1 MHGPIIYIFL
11 TNRTNSLENI
21 SCRSGIPGFPD
32 HHINLDCLE
41 HQRKLCI
48 ECGYLQ
54 VCGGKFGFETKN
66 PSENGDGSSKTVKCD
81 ILKISEMKRMVKNE
95 TDEVKK
101 IVQQAKIQMNTTS
114 AKMVSDITN
123 MMNTAELLIET
134 EESQIISQINK
145 NPRLVDGKST
155 RIDIKTVPALI
166 QIRSIYKIFRTT

>member
-1 MHGPIIYIFL
+1 MRL
-11 TNRTNSLENI
+11 ESRTCPSIHVYHMNS
-21 SCRSGIPGFPD
+21 
-32 HHINLDCLE
+32 DCLE

-54 VCGGKFGFETKN
+54 MCGGKFGENKN
-66 PSENGDGSSKTVKCD
+66 PCRNGDGPSKTVKCD

-114 AKMVSDITN
+114 AKMVSEITN
-123 MMNTAELLIET
+123 MLKTAEVLIDT
-134 EESQIISQINK
+134 EESQILSQINK

-155 RIDIKTVPALI
+155 RIEIKTVPALI
-166 QIRSIYKIFRTT
+166 QIRSIYKTWKDHIIKISNKC

>member
-1 MHGPIIYIFL
+1 M
-11 TNRTNSLENI
+11 NS
-21 SCRSGIPGFPD
+21 
-32 HHINLDCLE
+32 DCLE

-54 VCGGKFGFETKN
+54 ICGGKFGFETEN
-66 PSENGDGSSKTVKCD
+66 PSKNGDGPSKTVKCD
-81 ILKISEMKRMVKNE
+81 ILKITEMKRMVKNE

-114 AKMVSDITN
+114 AKMVSEITN
-123 MMNTAELLIET
+123 MMKIAEVLIDT
-134 EESQIISQINK
+134 EESQILSQINK

-166 QIRSIYKIFRTT
+166 QIRSICKIFRTT

>member
-1 MHGPIIYIFL
+1 
-11 TNRTNSLENI
+11 
-21 SCRSGIPGFPD
+21 
-32 HHINLDCLE
+32 
-41 HQRKLCI
+41 
-48 ECGYLQ
+48 
-54 VCGGKFGFETKN
+54 
-66 PSENGDGSSKTVKCD
+66 
-81 ILKISEMKRMVKNE
+81 MVKNE

-166 QIRSIYKIFRTT
+166 QIRTICKIFRTT

>member
-1 MHGPIIYIFL
+1 M
-11 TNRTNSLENI
+11 NS
-21 SCRSGIPGFPD
+21 
-32 HHINLDCLE
+32 DCLE

-54 VCGGKFGFETKN
+54 ICGGKFGFENKN
-66 PSENGDGSSKTVKCD
+66 PSKKGDGPSKTVQCD
-81 ILKISEMKRMVKNE
+81 ILKVTEMKRMVKNE

-114 AKMVSDITN
+114 AKMVSEITN
-123 MMNTAELLIET
+123 MLKIAEVLIDT
-134 EESQIISQINK
+134 EESQILSQINK

-166 QIRSIYKIFRTT
+166 QIRPICKILKGYIEKISPKNAKIKFQNFLID